1 MEAPSNDAAVNFN
14 AEIAPLQL
22 EKYADVIVYS
32 KFNLNILIVFDLLTY
47 YSVLYTGITS
57 NLQD

>member
-1 MEAPSNDAAVNFN
+1 MEAPSNDAAINFN

-47 YSVLYTGITS
+47 L
-57 NLQD
+57 